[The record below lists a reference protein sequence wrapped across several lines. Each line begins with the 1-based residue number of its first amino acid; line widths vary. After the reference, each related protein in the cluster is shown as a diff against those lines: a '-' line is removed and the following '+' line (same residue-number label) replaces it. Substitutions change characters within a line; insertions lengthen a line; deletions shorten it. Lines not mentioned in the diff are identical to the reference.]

1 VERLFDM
8 MGACRSRTNA
18 MIVFPRSLTM
28 YCHAAEEVGTK
39 LIAGTEPPPWLK
51 CRLKVIVAAC

>member
-39 LIAGTEPPPWLK
+39 LIAGTEQ
-51 CRLKVIVAAC
+51 RHRG